1 MKNQAHPIIVVK
13 RRKAKSHGAAHG
25 SWKIAYADFMT
36 AMMAFFL
43 VMWLISISSPKEL
56 IQIAEYFRT
65 PLATAVTGG
74 DRISNSESPIPG
86 GGDDYTQSQGEVN
99 KQPNIEELKKRMEQS
114 RLRKLRGDLDQLI
127 ESDPKLRALRP
138 HLKIDLVQEGLR
150 IQIIDSQNR
159 PMFRTGSADVEP
171 YMRDILR
178 AIAPVLNGIPNRI
191 SLSGHTD
198 DFPYASGEKGYSN
211 WELSADRANASRRE
225 LMVGGLDSGKVLR
238 VVGMAATMR
247 LSDRGPDDA
256 VNRRISLLVLNKQAE
271 QAILHEN
278 AESQNEPVSALEKL
292 RLHHRSVFPQC
303 HQPNRGDSVSMDISD
318 FYQTFFDEADEL
330 LADMEQH
337 LLVLQPEAPDAEQL
351 NAIFRA
357 AHSIKGGAGT
367 FGFSVL
373 QETTHLMENL
383 LDEARRGEMQLNT
396 DIINLFLETKDIMQ
410 EQLDAYKQSQEPD
423 AASFDYICQALR
435 QLALEAKG
443 ETPSAVTRLSV
454 VAKSE
459 PQDEQSRSQLPRRII
474 LSRLKAG
481 EVDLL
486 EEELGH
492 LTTLTDVVK
501 GADSLSAIL
510 PGDIAED
517 DITAVLCFVIEAD
530 QITFETVEVSPKIS
544 TPPVLKLAAEQA
556 PTGRVEREK
565 TTRSSESTSI
575 RVAVEKVDQLINLV
589 GELVITQSMLAQRS
603 SELDPVNHGDLITS
617 MGQLQRNARDLQE
630 SVMSIRMMP
639 MEYVFSRYPRLVRDL
654 AGKLGKQV
662 ELTLV
667 GSSTE
672 LDKSLIE
679 RIIDPLTHLVRN
691 SLDHGIE
698 LPEKRL
704 AAGKNSVGNLI
715 LSAEHQGGNICIE
728 VTDDGAGLNRERIL
742 AKAASQGLT
751 VSENMSDDE
760 VAMLIF
766 APGFST
772 AEQVTDVS
780 GRGVGMDV
788 VKRNIQEMGGHV
800 EIQSKQG
807 TGTTIRILLPLTL
820 AILDGMSVRVADEVF
835 ILPLNAVM
843 ESLQPRE
850 ADLHP
855 LAGGERVLEVRGE
868 YLPIVELWK
877 VFNVADAKTEAT
889 QGIVVILQSG
899 GRRYALLVDQLI
911 GQHQVVVKNLE
922 SNYRKV
928 PGISAATILGDGS
941 VALIVDVSA
950 LQAINREQ
958 RMANTAA

>member
-1 MKNQAHPIIVVK
+1 M
-13 RRKAKSHGAAHG
+13 
-25 SWKIAYADFMT
+25 
-36 AMMAFFL
+36 
-43 VMWLISISSPKEL
+43 
-56 IQIAEYFRT
+56 
-65 PLATAVTGG
+65 
-74 DRISNSESPIPG
+74 
-86 GGDDYTQSQGEVN
+86 
-99 KQPNIEELKKRMEQS
+99 
-114 RLRKLRGDLDQLI
+114 
-127 ESDPKLRALRP
+127 
-138 HLKIDLVQEGLR
+138 
-150 IQIIDSQNR
+150 
-159 PMFRTGSADVEP
+159 
-171 YMRDILR
+171 
-178 AIAPVLNGIPNRI
+178 
-191 SLSGHTD
+191 
-198 DFPYASGEKGYSN
+198 
-211 WELSADRANASRRE
+211 
-225 LMVGGLDSGKVLR
+225 
-238 VVGMAATMR
+238 
-247 LSDRGPDDA
+247 
-256 VNRRISLLVLNKQAE
+256 
-271 QAILHEN
+271 
-278 AESQNEPVSALEKL
+278 
-292 RLHHRSVFPQC
+292 
-303 HQPNRGDSVSMDISD
+303 SMDISD

-337 LLVLQPEAPDAEQL
+337 LLDLVPESPDAEQL

-367 FGFSVL
+367 FGFTIL

-410 EQLDAYKQSQEPD
+410 EQLDAYKNSEEPD
-423 AASFDYICQALR
+423 AASFEYICNALR

-443 ETPSAVTRLSV
+443 ETTPAVVETAALSAAIQEESV
-454 VAKSE
+454 AETES
-459 PQDEQSRSQLPRRII
+459 PRDESKLRIV
-474 LSRLKAG
+474 LSRLKAS

-486 EEELGH
+486 EEELGN
-492 LTTLTDVVK
+492 LATLTDVVK
-501 GADSLSAIL
+501 GADSLSATL
-510 PGDIAED
+510 DGSVAED
-517 DITAVLCFVIEAD
+517 DIVAVLCFVIEAD
-530 QITFETVEVSPKIS
+530 QIAFEKVVTALVEKAQEKTEVAPVASPAVVA
-544 TPPVLKLAAEQA
+544 PAAKSAAHEHHA
-556 PTGRVEREK
+556 GREK
-565 TTRSSESTSI
+565 PARERESTSI

-603 SELDPVNHGDLITS
+603 NELDPVNHGDLITS

-639 MEYVFSRYPRLVRDL
+639 MEYVFSRFPRLVRDL

-698 LPEKRL
+698 MPEKRL
-704 AAGKNSVGNLI
+704 EAGKNVVGNLI

-742 AKAASQGLT
+742 AKAMSQGMA
-751 VSENMSDDE
+751 VNENMTDDE
-760 VAMLIF
+760 VGMLIF

-807 TGTTIRILLPLTL
+807 SGTTIRILLPLTL
-820 AILDGMSVRVADEVF
+820 AILDGMSVRVAGEVF

-850 ADLHP
+850 EDLHP

-868 YLPIVELWK
+868 YLPLVELWK
-877 VFNVADAKTEAT
+877 VFDVDGAKTEAT
-889 QGIVVILQSG
+889 QGIVVILQSA

-950 LQAINREQ
+950 LQGLNREQ
-958 RMANTAA
+958 RMAITAA

>member
-1 MKNQAHPIIVVK
+1 M
-13 RRKAKSHGAAHG
+13 
-25 SWKIAYADFMT
+25 
-36 AMMAFFL
+36 
-43 VMWLISISSPKEL
+43 
-56 IQIAEYFRT
+56 
-65 PLATAVTGG
+65 
-74 DRISNSESPIPG
+74 
-86 GGDDYTQSQGEVN
+86 
-99 KQPNIEELKKRMEQS
+99 
-114 RLRKLRGDLDQLI
+114 
-127 ESDPKLRALRP
+127 
-138 HLKIDLVQEGLR
+138 
-150 IQIIDSQNR
+150 
-159 PMFRTGSADVEP
+159 
-171 YMRDILR
+171 
-178 AIAPVLNGIPNRI
+178 
-191 SLSGHTD
+191 
-198 DFPYASGEKGYSN
+198 
-211 WELSADRANASRRE
+211 
-225 LMVGGLDSGKVLR
+225 
-238 VVGMAATMR
+238 
-247 LSDRGPDDA
+247 
-256 VNRRISLLVLNKQAE
+256 
-271 QAILHEN
+271 
-278 AESQNEPVSALEKL
+278 
-292 RLHHRSVFPQC
+292 
-303 HQPNRGDSVSMDISD
+303 SMDITD

-337 LLVLQPEAPDAEQL
+337 LLDQVPEAPDSEQL

-367 FGFSVL
+367 FGFTIL

-410 EQLDAYKQSQEPD
+410 EQLDAYKSSAEPD
-423 AASFDYICQALR
+423 AASFEYICNALR

-443 ETPSAVTRLSV
+443 EASAPAVPAAKLSV
-454 VAKSE
+454 VDAVAE
-459 PQDEQSRSQLPRRII
+459 PATAPDAPAGKLRVV
-474 LSRLKAG
+474 LSRLKEN
-481 EVDLL
+481 EVNLL
-486 EEELGH
+486 EEELGN
-492 LTTLTDVVK
+492 LATLSNVVK
-501 GADSLSAIL
+501 GKDSLAATLDGGI
-510 PGDIAED
+510 GQD
-517 DITAVLCFVIEAD
+517 DIVAVLCFVIEAD
-530 QITFETVEVSPKIS
+530 QIAFETEAAAVEAPAPAENTPAVVAAAPALKAVPKE
-544 TPPVLKLAAEQA
+544 TAAPA
-556 PTGRVEREK
+556 RGEK
-565 TTRSSESTSI
+565 PAARSSESTSI

-603 SELDPVNHGDLITS
+603 NELDPVTHGDLITS

-639 MEYVFSRYPRLVRDL
+639 MEYVFSRFPRLVRDL
-654 AGKLGKQV
+654 AGKLNKQI
-662 ELTLV
+662 ELTLM

-698 LPEKRL
+698 LPENRV
-704 AAGKNSVGNLI
+704 AAGKSPVGNLI

-742 AKAASQGLT
+742 AKAISQGMA
-751 VSENMSDDE
+751 VNENMTDE
-760 VAMLIF
+760 EVGMLIF

-807 TGTTIRILLPLTL
+807 AGTTIRILLPLTL
-820 AILDGMSVRVADEVF
+820 AILDGMSVKVADEVF

-850 ADLHP
+850 EDLHP

-868 YLPIVELWK
+868 YLPLVELWK
-877 VFNVADAKTEAT
+877 VFEVDGAKTEAT
-889 QGIVVILQSG
+889 QGIVVILQSA

-950 LQAINREQ
+950 LQGLNREQ
-958 RMANTAA
+958 RVANTAA

>member
-1 MKNQAHPIIVVK
+1 M
-13 RRKAKSHGAAHG
+13 
-25 SWKIAYADFMT
+25 
-36 AMMAFFL
+36 
-43 VMWLISISSPKEL
+43 
-56 IQIAEYFRT
+56 
-65 PLATAVTGG
+65 
-74 DRISNSESPIPG
+74 
-86 GGDDYTQSQGEVN
+86 
-99 KQPNIEELKKRMEQS
+99 
-114 RLRKLRGDLDQLI
+114 
-127 ESDPKLRALRP
+127 
-138 HLKIDLVQEGLR
+138 
-150 IQIIDSQNR
+150 
-159 PMFRTGSADVEP
+159 
-171 YMRDILR
+171 
-178 AIAPVLNGIPNRI
+178 
-191 SLSGHTD
+191 
-198 DFPYASGEKGYSN
+198 
-211 WELSADRANASRRE
+211 
-225 LMVGGLDSGKVLR
+225 
-238 VVGMAATMR
+238 
-247 LSDRGPDDA
+247 
-256 VNRRISLLVLNKQAE
+256 
-271 QAILHEN
+271 
-278 AESQNEPVSALEKL
+278 
-292 RLHHRSVFPQC
+292 
-303 HQPNRGDSVSMDISD
+303 SMDISD

-337 LLVLQPEAPDAEQL
+337 LLDLVPEAPDSEQL

-367 FGFSVL
+367 FGFTIL

-410 EQLDAYKQSQEPD
+410 EQLDAYKSSQEPD
-423 AASFDYICQALR
+423 AASFEYICQALR

-443 ETPSAVTRLSV
+443 ETAAVAVSPAKLSV
-454 VAKSE
+454 VDAAPAAAPAADNRVRVVLSGLKESE
-459 PQDEQSRSQLPRRII
+459 
-474 LSRLKAG
+474 
-481 EVDLL
+481 VNLL
-486 EEELGH
+486 EEELSN
-492 LTTLTDVVK
+492 LATLSNVVK
-501 GADSLSAIL
+501 GQGTLAATLDGGISK
-510 PGDIAED
+510 D
-517 DITAVLCFVIEAD
+517 DVVAVLCFVIEPE
-530 QITFETVEVSPKIS
+530 QIDFEAVTDAP
-544 TPPVLKLAAEQA
+544 AAEVAEVVEAA
-556 PTGRVEREK
+556 PAVPAVAPAAPALKAVPGETAAPNRAEREK
-565 TTRSSESTSI
+565 PAARSSESTSI

-603 SELDPVNHGDLITS
+603 NELDPVNHGDLITS

-639 MEYVFSRYPRLVRDL
+639 MEYVFSRFPRLVRDL
-654 AGKLGKQV
+654 AGKLNKQI
-662 ELTLV
+662 ELTLM

-698 LPEKRL
+698 LPENRV
-704 AAGKNSVGNLI
+704 AAGKSPVGNLI

-742 AKAASQGLT
+742 AKAISQGMA
-751 VSENMSDDE
+751 VNENMTDE
-760 VAMLIF
+760 EVGMLIF

-800 EIQSKQG
+800 EIKSKQG
-807 TGTTIRILLPLTL
+807 SGTTIRILLPLTL
-820 AILDGMSVRVADEVF
+820 AILDGMSVKVADEVF

-850 ADLHP
+850 EDLHP

-868 YLPIVELWK
+868 YLPMVELWK
-877 VFNVADAKTEAT
+877 VFDVDGAKTEAT
-889 QGIVVILQSG
+889 QGIVVILQSA

-922 SNYRKV
+922 SNYRKI

-950 LQAINREQ
+950 LQGLNREQ
-958 RMANTAA
+958 RMAHTAA